1 MTYPEFRSQFSD
13 NDCKWYGGHLVK
25 KGDLYYKLV
34 KIYSEDNPKSY
45 TKELKSYTYN
55 ELTEWELNKIADQER
70 KDQEDAKNIDLVF
83 GQLIPAREKV
93 IDYVMTN
100 GRLADRSNQSE
111 SEYWYVKSRKDNLT
125 YKVRISGHV
134 YPTGSM
140 TNVLMQ
146 VLDTTDYDCRRFI
159 EILGI

>member
-1 MTYPEFRSQFSD
+1 MTYPEFRSQFSG

-55 ELTEWELNKIADQER
+55 ELTEWELNKIADQEK
-70 KDQEDAKNIDLVF
+70 KDQEDAKNIALVF

-93 IDYVMTN
+93 IDYVKTN
-100 GRLADRSNQSE
+100 GKLADRSNQSE
-111 SEYWYVKSRKDNLT
+111 S
-125 YKVRISGHV
+125 
-134 YPTGSM
+134 
-140 TNVLMQ
+140 
-146 VLDTTDYDCRRFI
+146 
-159 EILGI
+159 